1 MNYKFLCPTHREEL
15 KSKPDRALVSWANT
29 NETGLN
35 LADHG
40 KHTDALPHLAC
51 AFEIADI
58 ILTQA
63 QIDQVTIEQDQ
74 ATAIFTKSTLSLAL
88 SLNVLGLQEQKESI
102 LMLAIDRLNKQP
114 CDDEFK
120 SDQMALLTHSL
131 STRYILH

>member
-29 NETGLN
+29 NETGIN

-40 KHTDALPHLAC
+40 RHQDAIPHLAC

-63 QIDQVTIEQDQ
+63 QLDNNK
-74 ATAIFTKSTLSLAL
+74 ATAIFTKTTLSLAL
-88 SLNVLGLQEQKESI
+88 SLNALGFQEQKESV
-102 LMLAIDRLNKQP
+102 LMLAIERLSKQE
-114 CDDEFK
+114 CDGEFK
-120 SDQMALLTHSL
+120 TSQMELLTHSL
-131 STRYILH
+131 TTTYVLH